1 MNFCVFIPARL
12 GSTRL
17 PAKPLI
23 KIEGRSIIQRVYQNC
38 IESGAEKV
46 FVATD
51 AESIKAEVESFGGRV
66 CMTPSNLNSGSDRI
80 AKAIASLSFKKE
92 DVIVN
97 VQGDEPFL
105 SPEVIKQV
113 GKQVNAEKQYVATI
127 YEECDPTKKNDVNS
141 VKVVTDQNNF
151 AMYFSRSRIPFNSEK
166 SLKKHVG
173 IYGYT
178 VGKLLNFIT
187 LAPPDIEQSEKLEQ
201 LRFLYYG
208 MRIKA
213 LKAVGEVGIGIDTKE
228 DLDKAKIYLAR

>member
-1 MNFCVFIPARL
+1 
-12 GSTRL
+12 
-17 PAKPLI
+17 
-23 KIEGRSIIQRVYQNC
+23 
-38 IESGAEKV
+38 
-46 FVATD
+46 
-51 AESIKAEVESFGGRV
+51 
-66 CMTPSNLNSGSDRI
+66 
-80 AKAIASLSFKKE
+80 
-92 DVIVN
+92 
-97 VQGDEPFL
+97 
-105 SPEVIKQV
+105 
-113 GKQVNAEKQYVATI
+113 
-127 YEECDPTKKNDVNS
+127 
-141 VKVVTDQNNF
+141 
-151 AMYFSRSRIPFNSEK
+151 MYFSRSRIPFNSEK